1 MQYVRSFYL
10 YILDWA
16 LKIIYLDSSLY
27 FYSIVHVPSP
37 LVVFSS
43 LTVVL
48 AVVWFDKSN
57 LSCKYSVGNSF
68 GIFTDDE
75 TTKKTFK
82 VLFGA

>member
-1 MQYVRSFYL
+1 ML
-10 YILDWA
+10 ILLTSGA
-16 LKIIYLDSSLY
+16 LKRAIYLDSSLY

-48 AVVWFDKSN
+48 AVVWFDKRN
-57 LSCKYSVGNSF
+57 LSCKYSVGNSV

-75 TTKKTFK
+75 TTKKYSK
-82 VLFGA
+82 CYLAPS